1 MKVKYNINYALK
13 YQPESNL
20 DNKTKISK
28 KQLEEIII
36 NNPSIINSIDE
47 NGETIFS
54 NALNNNN
61 YEIYDIILNSSILN
75 LGFKNNEGNSYLHL
89 AVINQNEKLVKE
101 LIKKGININIQNN
114 NGNTALH
121 LAYKY
126 GNSSII
132 KVLTQNGINTLIKN
146 KEGKIAKEIKE
157 LKLNKNKSHNYNNFM
172 NKRVENNQND
182 FKLNKN
188 IIKPK
193 RKIVK
198 ENYNI
203 NNNKN
208 SKIIKDNNMI
218 KLYSKYFRNNPHF
231 IINNKKQV
239 NDNIIDKMVNLD
251 LYDKKKKMDNLGIYE
266 SFINKEEK
274 PLNKISFKEYN
285 INNNYK
291 EDELSTNNYDNINCF
306 NNTSK
311 ETKFVTDAKE
321 KSNNLDEFSSFII
334 SQSLESK
341 NNNNNKKEN
350 MNKGK
355 INNEYK
361 SNYLI
366 YDNNDIKSKKKENKI
381 EKNYKSYVHLSNINS
396 EKYNTIQNNFSQK
409 SICEKHSSNNNNLKY
424 KMKNHLNSIHK
435 NKTTKLNQLFSNKI
449 INNATSLREVKSQN
463 SFINKMRTKKSFL
476 KKNINYDNN
485 SNIRINHILKKRN
498 INRTKYNEFP
508 YEQPLNKENSKNI
521 NKDNSKKILS
531 YIEVNKNKLLSENI
545 KNEKVDE
552 NGLTIKSSKLLQNFL
567 SQINMDKYIGI
578 LALNGFDDINLI
590 LEQSKNGIS
599 SIQDNELKEAG
610 IKIPGDRA
618 KILIRIQELSHNF
631 NFPISKEVYYS
642 NQNEI
647 NFENDKNIQKLKEWI
662 EKLKIGNY
670 FMNFIN
676 CGYYSIELLFVQM
689 ASSNSLNNEILKDE
703 IGIQKV
709 DYRERIIDKLKE
721 DSKNYI
727 DEICLNKLVM
737 NKGEENTNNCQCI
750 II

>member
-1 MKVKYNINYALK
+1 MKVKNNIHYSVK
-13 YQPESNL
+13 HQPEFNL
-20 DNKTKISK
+20 YNKTKISQ

-47 NGETIFS
+47 NGETIFTNS
-54 NALNNNN
+54 LINNN
-61 YEIYDIILNSSILN
+61 YEIYDIILNSSLLN

-89 AVINQNEKLVKE
+89 AVINQNEKLIKE

-132 KVLTQNGINTLIKN
+132 KLLTKNGINNLIKN

-157 LKLNKNKSHNYNNFM
+157 IKLNKNKSLNYDNYM

-182 FKLNKN
+182 LKLNKN

-193 RKIVK
+193 KKIIK
-198 ENYNI
+198 ENNNI
-203 NNNKN
+203 SNNKN

-218 KLYSKYFRNNPHF
+218 KVYSKYFQNNPHF
-231 IINNKKQV
+231 IVNKKKQV
-239 NDNIIDKMVNLD
+239 NDNNIDKMVDWD

-266 SFINKEEK
+266 SYINKEEK

-291 EDELSTNNYDNINCF
+291 EDELSTNNYDNINLF
-306 NNTSK
+306 NYTSK

-334 SQSLESK
+334 YQSLESK
-341 NNNNNKKEN
+341 KNNNNKKDKI
-350 MNKGK
+350 NKGK

-366 YDNNDIKSKKKENKI
+366 YDNNDKNSKKKENKMK
-381 EKNYKSYVHLSNINS
+381 KNYKSYIHLSNINS
-396 EKYNTIQNNFSQK
+396 EKYNTIQNNYSQK
-409 SICEKHSSNNNNLKY
+409 NINEKNSSNRYTIKY
-424 KMKNHLNSIHK
+424 KMKNHLNSIHN
-435 NKTTKLNQLFSNKI
+435 NKKKKLNQLFSNKI
-449 INNATSLREVKSQN
+449 INNTTCLREVKSQN
-463 SFINKMRTKKSFL
+463 SFINKMSTKKSFL
-476 KKNINYDNN
+476 RKNIKNDKN

-508 YEQPLNKENSKNI
+508 FEQPSNKENSQKI

-531 YIEVNKNKLLSENI
+531 YIEENKNKILSENI
-545 KNEKVDE
+545 KDDKVNE
-552 NGLTIKSSKLLQNFL
+552 NSLTMKSSKLLQNFL

-610 IKIPGDRA
+610 IKSPGDRA

-642 NQNEI
+642 NENKI
-647 NFENDKNIQKLKEWI
+647 NFENDKNIQKLKEWLQI
-662 EKLKIGNY
+662 LKMDKFI
-670 FMNFIN
+670 MNFIK

-689 ASSNSLNNEILKDE
+689 ASSNPLNNEILKDE
-703 IGIQKV
+703 IGIKKV
-709 DYRERIIDKLKE
+709 DYARIINKLKE
-721 DSKNYI
+721 DSKSYLN
-727 DEICLNKLVM
+727 EICLNKLVM
-737 NKGEENTNNCQCI
+737 NKGEENKNNCKCI